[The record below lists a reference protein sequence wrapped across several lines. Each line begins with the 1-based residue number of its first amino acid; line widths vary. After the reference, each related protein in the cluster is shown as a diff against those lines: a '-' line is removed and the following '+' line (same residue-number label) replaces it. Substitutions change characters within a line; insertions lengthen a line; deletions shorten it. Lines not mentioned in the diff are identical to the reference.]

1 MKFLKNLSTTFPAFL
16 AYNTLMKKFYW
27 LFVLGSFTVPF
38 KVFGQV
44 VKIENPT
51 VYGTIPCFI
60 EGILKII
67 VRVGIPVAV
76 FFIIYAGFLFATA
89 RGNEQQ
95 LEKAKHAI
103 TWALIGSA
111 ILLGAWILAV
121 AVQGTLNQ
129 ITGSS
134 VTAGSCQ

>member
-1 MKFLKNLSTTFPAFL
+1 M
-16 AYNTLMKKFYW
+16 
-27 LFVLGSFTVPF
+27 VLGAFTLPF

-44 VKIENPT
+44 VTIENPII
-51 VYGTIPCFI
+51 YGTIPCFI
-60 EGILKII
+60 QGILKIV

-76 FFIIYAGFLFATA
+76 FFIVYAGFLFVTA

-129 ITGSS
+129 ITGD
-134 VTAGSCQ
+134 TGTPACAD